1 MQGNRSNEPPQ
12 GQKIGVLGGSFD
24 PVHRGHLHVADAALA
39 AFKLDRVLFVPAAR
53 PPHKPDRVLAAG
65 EHRMAMLELALA
77 DRDHFETWDGEL
89 NRAGPS
95 YTLQTILELRE
106 QFGSDSALH
115 LIVGSDNL
123 AGLPTWHRVHELLEL
138 VQPIVVLRRGSPR
151 NVLNQLAK
159 SLSGP
164 ELESLARGFLETE
177 PVDLSSTQLRVELQ
191 GGENVAAKLPTGVW
205 EYLREKNLYHQP

>member
-1 MQGNRSNEPPQ
+1 
-12 GQKIGVLGGSFD
+12 
-24 PVHRGHLHVADAALA
+24 
-39 AFKLDRVLFVPAAR
+39 
-53 PPHKPDRVLAAG
+53 
-65 EHRMAMLELALA
+65 MAMLELALA
-77 DRDHFETWDGEL
+77 DRDHFETWGGEL

-106 QFGSDSALH
+106 QFGAHSDLH

-123 AGLPTWHRVHELLEL
+123 AGLPTWNRVHELLEI

-151 NVLNQLAK
+151 DVLDQLAK

-177 PVDLSSTQLRVELQ
+177 PVDLSSTQLRVELRR
-191 GGENVAAKLPTGVW
+191 GENVAAKLPTGVW
-205 EYLREKNLYHQP
+205 EYLREKHLYRQP